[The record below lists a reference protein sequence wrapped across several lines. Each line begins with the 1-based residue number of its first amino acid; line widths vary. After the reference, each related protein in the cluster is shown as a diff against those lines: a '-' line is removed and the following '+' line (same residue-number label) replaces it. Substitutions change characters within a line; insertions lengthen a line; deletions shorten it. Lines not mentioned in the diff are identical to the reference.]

1 MSNEVHEDQDK
12 VTSHR
17 RRRNNIIHSKGSSN
31 AAVQKKYAFFY
42 HILPLQILLIL
53 SHTSNRIISWT
64 TIEMERWKKS
74 FRCSQFLPQTHI
86 CFAKTPLS
94 SMYLLSD
101 VLFYSPLNSY
111 SEEYGELHE
120 WSMTLLSKYYL
131 KKKLHLDAVIDLTNP
146 NLLYIEDM
154 YVSLLL
160 HEQIVNMRI
169 GILSIFRSMSPPWME
184 TVMKSSP
191 QTTLLRRSSA
201 YESLIFLY
209 PLRQSTTTENET
221 LWSLPSMVMRSP
233 LFSVFCMFLF
243 RTLNHRYLVRC
254 MNYSLEDAIPLCE
267 KIKGARILLAQCMI
281 S

>member
-1 MSNEVHEDQDK
+1 MD
-12 VTSHR
+12 
-17 RRRNNIIHSKGSSN
+17 NNWNGALEEII
-31 AAVQKKYAFFY
+31 
-42 HILPLQILLIL
+42 PLQSVPSTNAYMFCKDSTVL
-53 SHTSNRIISWT
+53 HVFTV
-64 TIEMERWKKS
+64 
-74 FRCSQFLPQTHI
+74 RCV
-86 CFAKTPLS
+86 
-94 SMYLLSD
+94 
-101 VLFYSPLNSY
+101 VLFSSHSY

-184 TVMKSSP
+184 TVMKSSL
-191 QTTLLRRSSA
+191 QTTLLRRSST